1 MFFIEGRIK
10 KILEDLKHKR
20 IEHSMSIHDIKW
32 KECDYGE
39 LNLLNEDDTN
49 WEEFSDKQVWGG
61 RDKHG
66 WFRIKVDIPQ
76 EFTGKSV
83 ILKINTGREGWD
95 ATNPQFTAWV
105 DGKLQH
111 GLDVNH
117 TWLSLSEACEA
128 GSHFCVDLYAYG
140 GTEEG
145 DARFRAE
152 IFALN
157 RQVEKLYYD
166 IAVPLE
172 AACLLPKEDK
182 RRIDTLTIL
191 EKAINLLDLRD
202 DDSVLF
208 YRSVEETM
216 QFLEKELYESEMV
229 GSENITELCVGHTHI
244 DVAWL
249 WSLRQT
255 REKAVR
261 SFSTVISLMK
271 EFPEYIFMSSQPQL
285 YQFVKQD
292 QPELYEEIKKMV
304 AEGRWEPEGSM
315 WVEADCNL
323 ISGESLVRQII
334 FGKKFFKDEFGVDNK
349 ILWLPDVFGYS
360 ATLPQIMKKS
370 GIAYFMTTKI
380 SWNEYNKMPYDTF
393 MWRGIDGTEV
403 LTQFV
408 TTQEY
413 NEKNPINNTTYN
425 GEINP
430 SHVLGCWQRYQQ
442 KNISNEVLNCFG
454 YGDGGGGPTREM
466 LENARRMDKGLPGM
480 PKVHIGKAIDFF
492 EKLERNTMQN
502 PKLPKWVGELYLEF
516 HRGTYTSMARN
527 KKYNRKAEFMSQDLE
542 WLSVMAERL
551 AGLEYPKEKI
561 HDCWEVTLLNQFHD
575 IIPGSSIKE
584 VYETSKQ
591 QYEQLLQDETKMIN
605 RSLLSIAERVK
616 ISENS
621 IVVFNQLG
629 FIRDDIVTVDL
640 PEGWDNAEVYDG
652 EKALKAQITYD
663 RKLIFYAKDLP
674 AKGYKSFKSRKAP
687 VQQNS
692 SDLVFQNGGE
702 VDNDFFELR
711 INADGNITSLYDKCN
726 KRQVMKSNSF
736 GNLLQVFEDKPMDFD
751 AWNLDIFYQ
760 EKSWEINDVTE
771 IKLIENGPVRKA
783 IQIKKKYCKSTIVQ
797 IIYLYSQINRIDFST
812 KIDWKEK
819 QAFLK
824 AAFPVE
830 INSDKAVYDIQF
842 GNVERPT
849 HWNTSWDLAK
859 FEVCAH
865 KWADL
870 SEGGYGIA
878 LLNDCKYGYDIKDSV
893 MRISLIK
900 SAIHP
905 NPDADKE
912 MHEFTYTLYP
922 HAGNF
927 KEAKVDQM
935 AYRINCPVYSVL
947 QKPHEGNLPEKIS
960 FLSIDQS
967 NIFLDTIKKSE
978 DGNEYIIR
986 LYENHNQLTKVC
998 CTSYQNITSIAEC
1011 DLLENNISQV
1021 AMEGNKFEF
1030 LMKPFEIKTFK
1041 ITFA

>member
-10 KILEDLKHKR
+10 KILEDLRRKTM
-20 IEHSMSIHDIKW
+20 ENSMSIHGIKW
-32 KECDYGE
+32 KNCGYGDFH
-39 LNLLNEDDTN
+39 LLNEDDAN
-49 WEEFSDKQVWGG
+49 WDDFSDDKAWGG
-61 RDKHG
+61 RDKHS
-66 WFRIKVDIPQ
+66 WFRFQVELPK
-76 EFTGKSV
+76 EFKGKHV
-83 ILKINTGREGWD
+83 MLKISTDREGWD
-95 ATNPQFTAWV
+95 AINPQFTAWI

-117 TWLSLSEACEA
+117 RLLSLSESGEPGRNYCI
-128 GSHFCVDLYAYG
+128 DLYAYG

-145 DARFRAE
+145 YSKFFAE
-152 IFALN
+152 MFALN
-157 RQVEKLYYD
+157 SQVEKLYYD
-166 IAVPLE
+166 ITVPLE
-172 AACLLPKEDK
+172 AACLLHEEDK
-182 RRIDTLTIL
+182 RRIDTLNCL
-191 EKAINLLDLRD
+191 ESAVNLLDLRD
-202 DDSVLF
+202 DNSQLF
-208 YRSVEETM
+208 YRSVDDAILY
-216 QFLEKELYESEMV
+216 LEKELYQSDII
-229 GSENITELCVGHTHI
+229 GSENFSELCVGHTHI

-292 QPELYEEIKKMV
+292 QPKLYGEIKKMV

-360 ATLPQIMKKS
+360 AALPQIMKKS
-370 GIAYFMTTKI
+370 GIKYFMTTKI
-380 SWNEYNKMPYDTF
+380 SWNEFNKIPYDTF
-393 MWRGIDGTEV
+393 LWRGIDGTEI

-413 NEKNPINNTTYN
+413 NKKDPVNYTTYN

-430 SHVLGCWQRYQQ
+430 SYVLGCWQRYQQ
-442 KNISNEVLNCFG
+442 KNINNEVLNCFG
-454 YGDGGGGPTREM
+454 FGDGGGGPTREM
-466 LENARRMDKGLPGM
+466 LEYARRMKDGLPGM
-480 PKVHIGKAIDFF
+480 PKVRVGKAIDFF
-492 EKLERNTMQN
+492 EKLEKNTALN

-527 KKYNRKAEFMSQDLE
+527 KRYNRKAEFMNQDLE
-542 WLSVMAERL
+542 WLSVMAEQL
-551 AGLEYPKEKI
+551 NGLEYPKEKI
-561 HDCWEVTLLNQFHD
+561 HDFWEVTLLNQFHD
-575 IIPGSSIKE
+575 IIPGSAIKE
-584 VYETSKQ
+584 VYETSKE
-591 QYEQLLQDETKMIN
+591 QYEQLLENGEKMID
-605 RSLLSIAERVK
+605 RALQSIAERVK
-616 ISENS
+616 TDENS
-621 IVVFNQLG
+621 FFVFNQLG

-652 EKALKAQITYD
+652 RKALATQISYD
-663 RKLIFYAKDLP
+663 GKLIFYAKNLP
-674 AKGYKSFKSRKAP
+674 AKGYKVFKAIKAP
-687 VQQNS
+687 LQQNNS
-692 SDLVFQNGGE
+692 ELVFHRGCEMENC
-702 VDNDFFELR
+702 FFKLEM
-711 INADGNITSLYDKCN
+711 DESGNLISVYDKN
-726 KRQVMKSNSF
+726 NERQVLKSNSR

-751 AWNLDIFYQ
+751 AWNLDIYYQ

-771 IKLIENGPVRKA
+771 IKLIEDGPLRKA
-783 IQIKKKYCKSTIVQ
+783 VQIKKKYFNSTIVQ
-797 IIYLYSQINRIDFST
+797 ILFMYSDINRIDFST

-824 AAFPVE
+824 SAFPVE

-870 SEGGYGIA
+870 SEGGYGVA

-893 MRISLIK
+893 MRISLLK
-900 SAIHP
+900 SGIYP

-912 MHEFTYTLYP
+912 LHEFTYSLYP
-922 HAGNF
+922 HLGDY
-927 KEAKVDQM
+927 KEAQVDKM
-935 AYRINCPVYSVL
+935 AYCINCPVYTVF
-947 QKPHEGNLPEKIS
+947 QNPHDGNLPEEIS
-960 FLSIDQS
+960 FLSIDRS
-967 NIFLDTIKKSE
+967 NVFLDTIKKSE
-978 DGNEYIIR
+978 RGNEYIIR
-986 LYENHNQLTKVC
+986 LYENHNQHSRVS
-998 CTSYQNITSIAEC
+998 CTSYKNIKSIAEC
-1011 DLLENNISQV
+1011 DLLENNISEV
-1021 AMEGNKFEF
+1021 NVKGNKFEF
-1030 LMKPFEIKTFK
+1030 SIKPFEIKTFK
-1041 ITFA
+1041 ITLE